1 MGVGA
6 NQYVVT
12 ANADGYSERAG
23 VTWSYASRST
33 NVHNMYLLTGAE
45 LGWIGLASLI
55 LLFAWTVLRGL
66 HFAFRHRRAPRGD
79 VELGARVAILVT
91 ALNVTVDWI
100 LLTGPAQSVC
110 ENGEA

>member
-1 MGVGA
+1 MWNDHPMGVGA

-55 LLFAWTVLRGL
+55 LLFAWPVLRGL
-66 HFAFRHRRAPRGD
+66 PFEFRRSDETRVGRRLSVR
-79 VELGARVAILVT
+79 VVLGGCPVLKTKQIQT
-91 ALNVTVDWI
+91 HDEH
-100 LLTGPAQSVC
+100 SK
-110 ENGEA
+110 